1 MEIKVIYLDQ
11 QNIVILHVSTASQ
24 SLRTCSPGEAYHLV
38 HFRLVP

>member
-24 SLRTCSPGEAYHLV
+24 SLRISSP
-38 HFRLVP
+38 